1 MKSTQLPG
9 NILDLFCFQ
18 LLNAVPFCKS
28 YAKLYFDA
36 KHLENGL
43 NSGVENFGPLFFLKN
58 CTFWLISNAAQNF

>member
-43 NSGVENFGPLFFLKN
+43 NSGVENFGPPFF
-58 CTFWLISNAAQNF
+58 